1 MSSEEQERLKQLRDR
16 QLRAR
21 DPLARQRKFQ
31 QSSSIKEKRMRKPF
45 SLSKAWKD
53 IPHIVRSP
61 FYGLI
66 LGAIVVFVLPA
77 VWDSPYAIIVGA
89 GVTLIFIVFGL
100 IFGNSL
106 DIRDRIRD
114 NLK

>member
-16 QLRAR
+16 QLQAR
-21 DPLARQRKFQ
+21 DPLARQRNFQ
-31 QSSSIKEKRMRKPF
+31 HNSSTKEKRMRKPF

-53 IPHIVRSP
+53 IPHIFKSP
-61 FYGLI
+61 FYGLL
-66 LGAIVVFVLPA
+66 LGVSVVFVLPTI
-77 VWDSPYAIIVGA
+77 WDSPYAIIVGA
-89 GVTLIFIVFGL
+89 GVTLLFIVFGL
-100 IFGNSL
+100 ILGNSL